1 MSSSDRSWR
10 CSGRCGSSCHYR
22 WPQAP
27 TEQAHTIG
35 TAPVGSPYNMFLSD
49 RCWRCSALVNTG
61 ALVPT
66 DGLRNQLKRHLGTQ
80 GDSNSSAF
88 VLNISSPDKFSP
100 ALLPWG
106 LAGYHKAPE
115 KILVTASRITFS
127 KKDAI
132 LVIIRREQELA
143 RRTLVCS

>member
-1 MSSSDRSWR
+1 
-10 CSGRCGSSCHYR
+10 
-22 WPQAP
+22 
-27 TEQAHTIG
+27 
-35 TAPVGSPYNMFLSD
+35 
-49 RCWRCSALVNTG
+49 
-61 ALVPT
+61 VPT

-127 KKDAI
+127 KKDVI

-143 RRTLVCS
+143 RKTLVCS